1 VIEGIISDL
10 EPVLQ
15 EIFERDH
22 KTGRNPCRHC
32 IVKHKKSVFKL
43 RVTMGFMAHEDA
55 FQKEFEKLPVTIEPG
70 LSVIFPIY
78 DVNSDYH
85 GTDLRSK
92 INLQPIESI
101 N

>member
-1 VIEGIISDL
+1 
-10 EPVLQ
+10 
-15 EIFERDH
+15 
-22 KTGRNPCRHC
+22 
-32 IVKHKKSVFKL
+32 
-43 RVTMGFMAHEDA
+43 MGFMAHEDA
-55 FQKEFEKLPVTIEPG
+55 FQKEFKKLPVTIEPG

-92 INLQPIESI
+92 INLQQIESI